1 MSAVLDLRRAG
12 ARRVEDLWERW
23 DAQAPAWVDAL
34 ESALEPWRRRAL
46 RSRVEGRGAP
56 PADRLVISVGN
67 LRLGGT
73 GKTPVT
79 LDLARGLAAAGR
91 GGAVLCRGYGS
102 GRRGPCLV
110 TPVDA
115 SCGDE
120 ARLLAASQAW
130 PVIQAADRA
139 AGFRLALASTGP
151 DDVIL
156 LEDGHQTAR
165 VPRHLDL
172 LLLDRWRVE
181 GGQVRPDAGR
191 PLPWG
196 PYREGAGGAARAAAL
211 LVEDAAAPDRDAD
224 GRPVLRFTRRSLLD
238 GPVPDGPVG
247 TLAGLARPQ
256 GFERAC
262 AALLGRE
269 PALRARLDDHA
280 AYGPDRRARLRRAA
294 ADLGLAAWL
303 TTGKDVMKLGDAG
316 ASLGAP
322 LIRVDLELTWHGAAP
337 ADLVL
342 DAETSS
348 RKDALR

>member
-1 MSAVLDLRRAG
+1 VSAVLDLRRG
-12 ARRVEDLWERW
+12 TARRVEALWERW
-23 DAQAPAWVDAL
+23 ETGAPGWVDAL
-34 ESALEPWRRRAL
+34 EGGLVPWRRRAL
-46 RSRVEGRGAP
+46 DARVAGRGAP

-67 LRLGGT
+67 LRVGGT

-79 LDLARGLAAAGR
+79 LDLALRLAAAGR

-110 TPVDA
+110 TPDDA
-115 SCGDE
+115 ACGDE
-120 ARLLAASQAW
+120 ARLLAASQTW
-130 PVIQAADRA
+130 PVIQADDRG
-139 AGFRLALASTGP
+139 AGFRLALARTGP

-165 VPRHLDL
+165 VPRHGDL
-172 LLLDRWRVE
+172 LLLDRWRTE
-181 GGQVRPDAGR
+181 GGVLRPDAGR

-196 PYREGAGGAARAAAL
+196 PYREGEEGAARAAAF
-211 LVEDAAAPDRDAD
+211 LVEEPTAPDRAVD
-224 GRPVLRFTRRSLLD
+224 GRPVLRFARRSVLAR
-238 GPVPDGPVG
+238 PAPDGPVG
-247 TLAGLARPQ
+247 TLAGLARPL

-280 AYGPDRRARLRRAA
+280 AYGPDQRARLRRAA
-294 ADLGLAAWL
+294 ADLGLVAWL
-303 TTGKDVMKLGDAG
+303 TTGKDVMKLGDAD

-342 DAETSS
+342 DAETSW